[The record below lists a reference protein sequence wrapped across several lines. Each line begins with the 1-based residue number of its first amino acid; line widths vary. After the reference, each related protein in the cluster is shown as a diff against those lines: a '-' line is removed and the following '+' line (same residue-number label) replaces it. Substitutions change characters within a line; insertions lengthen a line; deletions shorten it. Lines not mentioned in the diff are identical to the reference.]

1 MNTLSSNIFSY
12 IVRIGLF
19 LLVFLIPLISSAKC
33 GGVDYSQGADALEDA
48 TEFLG
53 TTTMYV
59 IEICNAI
66 AAIVVVVSAL
76 QIYVK
81 MNYQEGEITKHIM
94 LLMGGI
100 LFMIG
105 ATLVMPAFFGYQV
118 LSFAY

>member
-12 IVRIGLF
+12 IARFGLF

-48 TEFLG
+48 TKFLG

-59 IEICNAI
+59 I
-66 AAIVVVVSAL
+66 VSAL